1 MLARARDE
9 INANNCDAN
18 FICHFLTF
26 GPDVRGDYISLVR
39 LEVSSM
45 INPLQHFGNSGSV

>member
-1 MLARARDE
+1 MCLPADE
-9 INANNCDAN
+9 TNANNCDAN

-39 LEVSSM
+39 LEVSSV